1 MGEDLIPFKL
11 NIAGHCTI
19 VCELM
24 DAAEVHGLTHQLP
37 IIFRRVEAEW
47 PYS

>member
-24 DAAEVHGLTHQLP
+24 DAAEVTYQLP
-37 IIFRRVEAEW
+37 IMFAGLKQNGHIFK
-47 PYS
+47 